1 MVETEGR
8 HHRVKERRGNASRRD
23 ASNTMF
29 NPFKLLD
36 PDPKRAEPVT
46 DFAGFQRD
54 PFEAVPVKNEHAEFL
69 EDSQSCY
76 QLKMRLSSK
85 PGFLGRLSERLGLHR
100 DVRVDLDSRGSFF
113 WSQVDGSQ
121 DLRSIE
127 KKIREQF
134 SLSLQESREAT
145 ILFTKML
152 MLRHL
157 IQLELKTEN

>member
-1 MVETEGR
+1 M
-8 HHRVKERRGNASRRD
+8 
-23 ASNTMF
+23 
-29 NPFKLLD
+29 
-36 PDPKRAEPVT
+36 
-46 DFAGFQRD
+46 
-54 PFEAVPVKNEHAEFL
+54 KNEHAEFL

-157 IQLELKTEN
+157 IQLELKTED